1 MIEINKI
8 RQIGAKNAVNT
19 YIFVFFLLFFL
30 FLALAIGYKKISY
43 FWTLHV

>member
-8 RQIGAKNAVNT
+8 RQIEAKT
-19 YIFVFFLLFFL
+19 LKIPIYSYSFFYFL